1 MPTSTQTFATQ
12 GQTPSIGI
20 VGGGPASLTLA
31 IALARR
37 GMNTTVFERDV
48 HPDIAPR
55 FHPDRSYTIDTSGHG
70 LRALRHIDATAHF
83 DERMNRFKGIKILG
97 KYSEDWNEPAWT
109 ASRGDYQRALVAIIN
124 ARHPDRVALHFE
136 ANVAA
141 VDIHKGTVTTQQ
153 KSEAAT
159 THSFDLVVGGD
170 GAGSVVRHAL
180 EQQWPG
186 FTVTT
191 KSYPMYCTVVE
202 LDRVDSQL
210 DRHYLHMFS
219 IYPFVVAGAIR
230 GDAGPDSNRWFC
242 AVCTN
247 RELKFA
253 SPREANDYLR
263 ARSPRVLEFA
273 TEKAV
278 AEFAQRKCYHIGRS
292 LTCSQL
298 HGGKAV
304 LVGDAAAAFP
314 PIGQGLNA
322 ALESSM
328 LLDQTIGEVGGSP
341 ASLLDAAS
349 AFTTKWKPEAEAAAW
364 IAERHLAENRWH
376 NLRAQVTRMLFGLS
390 VVGETKRSDISYTE
404 VKRKAQRCW
413 PLW

>member
-1 MPTSTQTFATQ
+1 MATPTQQAATHRH
-12 GQTPSIGI
+12 TASIGI

-37 GMNTTVFERDV
+37 GMNTTVLERDL
-48 HPDIAPR
+48 HPDVAPR

-70 LRALRHIDATAHF
+70 LRALRHIDATAYF

-97 KYSEDWNEPAWT
+97 KHAEDWNEPAWT

-124 ARHPDRVALHFE
+124 ARHHDRVALHFE
-136 ANVAA
+136 TNVTA
-141 VDIHKGTVTTQQ
+141 VDVSQGTVAIEQ
-153 KSEAAT
+153 KSGLAT
-159 THSFDLVVGGD
+159 TYTFDLVVGGD

-191 KSYPMYCTVVE
+191 KSFPMYCTVIE
-202 LDRVDSQL
+202 LDRLENQL

-230 GDAGPDSNRWFC
+230 GDTGPDSNRWFG

-247 RELKFA
+247 RELKFS
-253 SPREANDYLR
+253 SPGDANDYLR
-263 ARSPRVLEFA
+263 ARCPRVLEFA
-273 TEKAV
+273 TERAV
-278 AEFAQRKCYHIGRS
+278 SAFAQRKCYHIGRS

-328 LLDQTIGEVGGSP
+328 SLDQTIGEVGCSP
-341 ASLLDAAS
+341 TSLPEAAS
-349 AFTTKWKPEAEAAAW
+349 AFSARWKPEAEAAAW
-364 IAERHLAENRWH
+364 VAERHLAENRWH
-376 NLRAQVTRMLFGLS
+376 NLRAQVTRALFGLS
-390 VVGETKRSDISYTE
+390 VVGETKRSDISYAE
-404 VKRKAQRCW
+404 VKHKAQRIW

>member
-1 MPTSTQTFATQ
+1 MASTTQ
-12 GQTPSIGI
+12 RSAAQGHTACIGI

-37 GMNTTVFERDV
+37 GMNTTVFERDL
-48 HPDIAPR
+48 HPDLAPR

-70 LRALRHIDATAHF
+70 LRALRHIAATAHF

-97 KYSEDWNEPAWT
+97 KYSEEWNEPAWT
-109 ASRGDYQRALVAIIN
+109 ASRGDYQRALVAIIK
-124 ARHPDRVALHFE
+124 AQHQDRVALHFE
-136 ANVAA
+136 TNVTA
-141 VDIHKGTVTTQQ
+141 VDIRQGTVTTQQ
-153 KSEAAT
+153 KSGAAT
-159 THSFDLVVGGD
+159 NYTFDLVVGGD

-191 KSYPMYCTVVE
+191 KSFPMYCTVIE
-202 LDRVDSQL
+202 LDRVDGQL

-219 IYPFVVAGAIR
+219 VYPFVVAGAIR
-230 GDAGPDSNRWFC
+230 GDAGPDSNRWFG

-247 RELKFA
+247 RELKLS
-253 SPREANDYLR
+253 SPSEANSYLR

-273 TEKAV
+273 TEQAV
-278 AEFAQRKCYHIGRS
+278 SAFAQRKCYHIGRS
-292 LTCSQL
+292 LTCSHL

-328 LLDQTIGEVGGSP
+328 VLDQGIGEVGCSP
-341 ASLLDAAS
+341 AHLLEAAS
-349 AFTTKWKPEAEAAAW
+349 AFSARWTPEAEAAAW
-364 IAERHLAENRWH
+364 VAERHLAENRWH
-376 NLRAQVTRMLFGLS
+376 NLRAQVTRALFGLS
-390 VVGETKRSDISYTE
+390 VVGEAKRSDITYAE
-404 VKRKAQRCW
+404 VKRKAQRIW

>member
-1 MPTSTQTFATQ
+1 MATIGQ
-12 GQTPSIGI
+12 HSVTAGQTARVGI

-37 GMNTTVFERDV
+37 GMDTTVFERDL
-48 HPDIAPR
+48 HPDVAPR

-70 LRALRHIDATAHF
+70 LRALRHIDATPHL

-97 KYSEDWNEPAWT
+97 KYSEEWNEPAWT
-109 ASRGDYQRALVAIIN
+109 ASRGDYQRALVAIIK
-124 ARHPDRVALHFE
+124 ARHQDRVALHFE
-136 ANVAA
+136 ANVTA
-141 VDIHKGTVTTQQ
+141 VDTHQGTVTAQQ
-153 KSEAAT
+153 KSGAAST
-159 THSFDLVVGGD
+159 YTFDLVVGGD

-180 EQQWPG
+180 EQQCPG

-191 KSYPMYCTVVE
+191 KSFPMYCTVIE
-202 LDRVDSQL
+202 LDRLDSQL

-230 GDAGPDSNRWFC
+230 GDTGPDSNRWFG
-242 AVCTN
+242 AVCTK
-247 RELKFA
+247 RELKFS
-253 SPREANDYLR
+253 SPSEANGYLR

-273 TEKAV
+273 TETAV
-278 AEFAQRKCYHIGRS
+278 AAFAQRKCYHIGRS

-328 LLDQTIGEVGGSP
+328 LLDQTIGDFGRSP
-341 ASLLDAAS
+341 SHLLEAAS
-349 AFTTKWKPEAEAAAW
+349 AFSARWKPEVEAAAW
-364 IAERHLAENRWH
+364 VAERHLAEHRWH
-376 NLRAQVTRMLFGLS
+376 NFRAQVTRALFGLS
-390 VVGETKRSDISYTE
+390 VVGETKRSDISYSE
-404 VKRKAQRCW
+404 VKHRAQRLW

>member
-1 MPTSTQTFATQ
+1 MATITQHSVA
-12 GQTPSIGI
+12 GQTACVGI

-37 GMNTTVFERDV
+37 GMNTTVFERDL
-48 HPDIAPR
+48 HPDVAPR

-70 LRALRHIDATAHF
+70 LRAIRHIDATAHF

-97 KYSEDWNEPAWT
+97 KYSEEWNEPAWT
-109 ASRGDYQRALVAIIN
+109 ASRGDYQRALVEIIKTQ
-124 ARHPDRVALHFE
+124 HQDRVALHFE
-136 ANVAA
+136 ANVTA
-141 VDIHKGTVTTQQ
+141 VDTVQGTVTARQ
-153 KSEAAT
+153 KPGSPT
-159 THSFDLVVGGD
+159 TYTFDLVVGGD

-180 EQQWPG
+180 EQQCPG

-191 KSYPMYCTVVE
+191 KSFPMYCTVIE
-202 LDRVDSQL
+202 LDRLDSQL

-230 GDAGPDSNRWFC
+230 GDTGPDSNRWFG
-242 AVCTN
+242 AVCTSH
-247 RELKFA
+247 ELKFS
-253 SPREANDYLR
+253 SPSEAHGYLR

-273 TEKAV
+273 TETAV
-278 AEFAQRKCYHIGRS
+278 AAFAQRKCYHIGRS

-328 LLDQTIGEVGGSP
+328 LLDQTIGDVGRSP
-341 ASLLDAAS
+341 SHLLEAAS
-349 AFTTKWKPEAEAAAW
+349 AFSARWKPEVEAAAW
-364 IAERHLAENRWH
+364 VAERHLAENRWH
-376 NLRAQVTRMLFGLS
+376 NFRAQVTRALFGLS
-390 VVGETKRSDISYTE
+390 VVSETKRSDISYSE
-404 VKRKAQRCW
+404 VKHRAQRLW